1 MTSMI
6 YFFLQNSLLI
16 LVSYSVPLDPS
27 MIPDLSRVLSFLP
40 PNLVIDQ
47 RLNYLV
53 FFFMV
58 TSVQPTE
65 RFQKA
70 PLLGKIVSAEEPC
83 QLKLP
88 PVCPN
93 SASAY
98 VCVESL
104 VDLGLLSS
112 YCTQLLPPLQTEP
125 VLTHIITTQSK
136 LFWGTAEH
144 LGGVLSSDYGCIYN
158 PSSKSLQSRYTG
170 QIPCGLDKQ
179 PKGFLKPAL
188 SSCLPVL
195 SLSSGVLFGYFPN
208 QTSVSAWCCVYTI
221 ILGSHFK
228 PHVHLCSRLLASSHL
243 IHQLSNHVWH
253 VMNSQ

>member
-1 MTSMI
+1 MVPLKILGLKLSLNNFNGVHSTALVVISFLCLPVGLSDVLSHSFCFPLNDQ
-6 YFFLQNSLLI
+6 YDLFFLQNSLLI

-70 PLLGKIVSAEEPC
+70 PLLGKIMSAEEPC

-93 SASAY
+93 SASAVH

-158 PSSKSLQSRYTG
+158 PSSKSL
-170 QIPCGLDKQ
+170 
-179 PKGFLKPAL
+179 
-188 SSCLPVL
+188 
-195 SLSSGVLFGYFPN
+195 
-208 QTSVSAWCCVYTI
+208 
-221 ILGSHFK
+221 
-228 PHVHLCSRLLASSHL
+228 
-243 IHQLSNHVWH
+243 
-253 VMNSQ
+253 